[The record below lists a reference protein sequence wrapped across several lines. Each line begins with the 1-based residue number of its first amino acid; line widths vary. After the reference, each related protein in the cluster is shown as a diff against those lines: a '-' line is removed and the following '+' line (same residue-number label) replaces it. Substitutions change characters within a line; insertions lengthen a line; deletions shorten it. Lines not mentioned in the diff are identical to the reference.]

1 MVHIE
6 VVAVVVVVEVTIE
19 EVLVVEVEE
28 AEVHQ
33 RGVLSIEYLLLV
45 SFNFDL
51 FFLNFYV
58 IKLPNI
64 LT

>member
-1 MVHIE
+1 MAHIE

-33 RGVLSIEYLLLV
+33 QGVPNIEYLLLV
-45 SFNFDL
+45 SFNFDILL
-51 FFLNFYV
+51 F
-58 IKLPNI
+58 
-64 LT
+64 

>member
-6 VVAVVVVVEVTIE
+6 VAVVAVVVVEAVVEVIIE
-19 EVLVVEVEE
+19 EVLVVEAEE

-45 SFNFDL
+45 S
-51 FFLNFYV
+51 
-58 IKLPNI
+58 I
-64 LT
+64 